1 MGEGLRRC
9 LGLVACIVLFA
20 SCAALAPGNAAADST
35 DPGSGAEQTSDS
47 SASSSAQN
55 DNSTTQSATATQ
67 TGGDG
72 QSQTIVQSAP
82 TEQSATASAT
92 SNQSATNQSATN
104 DPAGG
109 SPNQGNGS
117 AAAASANNANHT
129 NQGSTQEQ
137 SSGAPPPDPA
147 PGQAQTS
154 SHSAPVTQKA
164 DAEAR
169 STQMAPRNVNV
180 VIRIDSP
187 GEEGP
192 VTQTNTSVAS
202 ATGNNSNATNQDATQ
217 NQTGGGGSAGQS
229 QWADQSAPT
238 TQSGSASAISN
249 QVAPLNANIV
259 IRNKSPG
266 DTGPV
271 TQTNS
276 SQATAQ
282 AANDNGLNQSAMQ
295 TQTLAG
301 DGTSSGQSQSVSQSA
316 PTAQDANATAVS
328 TQSAPTN
335 ANVSILIDGAALDP
349 AGSGVLGA
357 LIQIWIPLAEEQ
369 PASQANTS
377 SATASAE
384 NTNRVTQSATQLQSG
399 GSDGGSQLEGA
410 GQSQTIEQS
419 APTTQTANAHAATS
433 EQAVGTGSSSATAT
447 QKSSSQTAQSAQQ
460 IGPGT
465 QVIEQTALSTHAEK
479 ASATPGAAAGSM
491 GGDGWSLASSFA
503 SDRGQWSAPDRP
515 SAAGSAPPSRRPQS
529 GAPRHRV
536 PFPHAP
542 DLPNASLG
550 GAPPTGG
557 SQGIFAMM
565 LLAFALTAPWWV
577 RRRLPSA
584 LRRLMAVVSRLE
596 RPG

>member
-1 MGEGLRRC
+1 
-9 LGLVACIVLFA
+9 
-20 SCAALAPGNAAADST
+20 
-35 DPGSGAEQTSDS
+35 
-47 SASSSAQN
+47 
-55 DNSTTQSATATQ
+55 
-67 TGGDG
+67 
-72 QSQTIVQSAP
+72 
-82 TEQSATASAT
+82 
-92 SNQSATNQSATN
+92 
-104 DPAGG
+104 
-109 SPNQGNGS
+109 
-117 AAAASANNANHT
+117 
-129 NQGSTQEQ
+129 
-137 SSGAPPPDPA
+137 
-147 PGQAQTS
+147 
-154 SHSAPVTQKA
+154 VTQKA
-164 DAEAR
+164 DAEAS
-169 STQMAPRNVNV
+169 STQVAPRNVNV

-187 GEEGP
+187 GDEGP
-192 VTQTNTSVAS
+192 VTQANTSVAS
-202 ATGNNSNATNQDATQ
+202 ATGNNSNATSQDATQ

-229 QWADQSAPT
+229 QLADQSAPT
-238 TQSGSASAISN
+238 TQSGSASAISK

-259 IRNKSPG
+259 VRNKSPG

-282 AANDNGLNQSAMQ
+282 AANDNALNQSALQ

-301 DGTSSGQSQSVSQSA
+301 DGSSSGQSQSVSESA
-316 PTAQDANATAVS
+316 PTAQDANATSVS
-328 TQSAPTN
+328 TQSAPAN

-349 AGSGVLGA
+349 AGSGALGT
-357 LIQIWIPLAEEQ
+357 LIQIWIPLGEEQ
-369 PASQANTS
+369 AAGQANTS

-384 NTNRVTQSATQLQSG
+384 NTNQATQSATQLQSG
-399 GSDGGSQLEGA
+399 GSDGGSQLGGA

-419 APTTQTANAHAATS
+419 APTTQTANAQATY

-447 QKSSSQTAQSAQQ
+447 QKSSNQTAQSAQQ

-465 QVIEQTALSTHAEK
+465 QLIEQAAPSAHAEN
-479 ASATPGAAAGSM
+479 ASATPGTAAGSM

-503 SDRGQWSAPDRP
+503 ADRGQWSAPDWP
-515 SAAGSAPPSRRPQS
+515 SAAGSTPPSRRSQS
-529 GAPRHRV
+529 GAPRHQV

-550 GAPPTGG
+550 GSPPVGG
-557 SQGIFAMM
+557 SQGIFAML